1 MGVKKIVVSEV
12 IGTPNAI
19 LHKFGLQVRDVVVK
33 EWKNGNTIELDFSQ
47 LNNATTGFFH
57 ASIGNLFKEM
67 NGSFEKT
74 VITIGLEKNDTW
86 KDKFEDAINLVKN
99 PQKAQEIDKA
109 ISDLFQE

>member
-19 LHKFGLQVRDVVVK
+19 LHKFGLQVRDVVIK

-74 VITIGLEKNDTW
+74 VISIGLEKNETW

-109 ISDLFQE
+109 ISELFSE